1 MAVPSYTT
9 DLTLIHTTDAFSAN
23 WTEPTGFADGAI
35 TLPETDY
42 FIQNT
47 GCLSKTMGNPTTAS
61 SGAIYN
67 NGSGITVT
75 APNAVFIW
83 IYFGAPNALSTQ
95 ANGGLRFFAGSG
107 TAAFKQYYVKGSDT
121 YTYGGWVNMPF
132 HPSIETGA
140 ATISVNATNGTYTR
154 SAGDFTTNGFEAGMT
169 IIATGFTNAGNN
181 ATKIIS
187 TVTATVITVTSNTG
201 LVTETGGGDEQIRQC
216 DNLTGAPTT
225 TAQYFGAAAVLS
237 GASAVSKGNPL
248 GIDVLRYGRG
258 EARIADGS
266 TADGYATFGGFA
278 ATNDSL
284 SNRWG
289 LIQAVD
295 GGYLVKGLVIFGYS
309 TAVDFRDSNT
319 SILIDDTEKTVSSF
333 NAFEVRQALSRVD
346 LTNISFLALGTTARG
361 NFITTN
367 NADINITG
375 CTFTSM
381 GTFGFQSGST
391 ILTSTFRQCDLVT
404 QTGATFTGCTFD
416 SSRASASIL
425 SDNPSVI
432 SGCTF
437 ISDGSN
443 HAIQISAA
451 GSFNLTDHTFTG
463 YATTDGSTGNEVIY
477 NNSGGAV
484 TLNSSGNTG
493 TISIRN
499 GAGASTTIVQSVT
512 VSMHVENSAGTD
524 IQNAQVYIQKSASG
538 KSWNYTSASA
548 NNAGDADF
556 IIIGAV
562 DADLPQGGWLHVWDA
577 STNLKQNYRYLS
589 WTTSTDTTFT
599 LRNQVTGS
607 ATSVGTSTILNSTG
621 IGALDIQEGDT
632 IRNTTDG
639 SWAIVDELST
649 NSATTTDL
657 TGGSDNTWQNSD
669 AFSVH
674 RLAVNY
680 TVTEDLIDIP
690 IFNGQTDSNGD
701 ISTTYNYGALS
712 TPLSVIIRVRL
723 NQGTPKYIPF
733 NTSGTIGSSGF
744 SGTAVLSEDTVA
756 T

>member
-1 MAVPSYTT
+1 MAAPSYTT
-9 DLTLIHTTDAFSAN
+9 DLTLIHATDAASAS
-23 WTEPTGFADGAI
+23 WTEPTGFTDGAI

-47 GCLSKTMGNPTTAS
+47 GCLSKTMGAGAS
-61 SGAIYN
+61 ATSGAIYN
-67 NGSGITVT
+67 SGGITVN
-75 APNAVFIW
+75 APNAIFIW
-83 IYFGAPNALSTQ
+83 IYFGAPNALATQ

-107 TAAFKQYYVKGSDT
+107 TAAFKHYYVRGSDT
-121 YTYGGWVNMPF
+121 YTYGGWENIPF

-140 ATISVNATNGTYTR
+140 ATISVDATNGTYTR
-154 SAGDFTTNGFEAGMT
+154 SVGSFLTDDFEQGMT
-169 IIATGFTNAGNN
+169 IMATGFTNAGNN

-187 TVTATVITVTSNTG
+187 TVTATVITVTSNSG
-201 LVTETGGGDEQIRQC
+201 LVTETGNGDEQIRQC

-258 EARIADGS
+258 ESRIADGS
-266 TADGYATFGGFA
+266 TADGYATFTGFA
-278 ATNDSL
+278 ATNDSI

-289 LIQAVD
+289 LIQAID
-295 GGYLVKGLVIFGYS
+295 GGYLVQGLVIFGYS

-319 SILIDDTEKTVSSF
+319 SILIANTEKTVSSF

-346 LTNISFLALGTTARG
+346 LTNISFLALGTASRG
-361 NFITTN
+361 NFITTD
-367 NADINITG
+367 NADINIAG
-375 CTFTSM
+375 CSFTKM
-381 GTFGFQSGST
+381 GTFSFQSNST
-391 ILTSTFRQCDLVT
+391 ILTSTFRQCDLIT
-404 QTGATFTGCTFD
+404 QSGATFTGCTFD
-416 SSRASASIL
+416 STRASAAVLAS
-425 SDNPSVI
+425 NVTTM

-437 ISDGSN
+437 ISDGSS
-443 HAIQISAA
+443 HAIEISSA
-451 GSFNLTDHTFTG
+451 GSHDLTDHTFTG
-463 YATTDGSTGNEVIY
+463 YASTDGSTGNEVIY

-499 GAGASTTIVQSVT
+499 GTNASTTIVQSVT
-512 VSMHVENSAGTD
+512 ASFHVEDTDGTD

-538 KSWNYTSASA
+538 KSWNYTSASG

-556 IIIGAV
+556 IVTGSV
-562 DADLPQGGWLHVWDA
+562 DADLPQSGWLHIWDA
-577 STNLKQNYRYLS
+577 SENMKQNYRYLS
-589 WTTSTDTTFT
+589 WSTSTNTTFV
-599 LRNQVTGS
+599 LRTEVTGS
-607 ATSVGTSTILNSTG
+607 ATSAGTSTILNSTG

-639 SWAIVDELST
+639 SWAVIDELST
-649 NSATTTDL
+649 NSATTTEL
-657 TGGSDNTWQNSD
+657 TGGSDNTWSSGD

-674 RLAVNY
+674 RLAINY
-680 TVTEDLIDIP
+680 TATEDLVDIP
-690 IFNGQTDSNGD
+690 IFNGQTDVNGD
-701 ISTTYNYGALS
+701 ISTSYNYGALS
-712 TPLSVIIRVRL
+712 ASLPVIIRVRS

-733 NTSGTIGSSGF
+733 STSGTITSSGF
-744 SGTAVLSEDTVA
+744 SGTAVLTEDTVA